1 MQKFCIC
8 LIRTAADRD
17 FSLMDA
23 KARIS
28 KAGRQACIAEA
39 LQYMWPKAKYRRS
52 RSVLRPRSHE
62 R

>member
-1 MQKFCIC
+1 MQMFCIC

-28 KAGRQACIAEA
+28 KAGRQACIATVYVAEG
-39 LQYMWPKAKYRRS
+39 QISQKPQRTETPVS
-52 RSVLRPRSHE
+52 
-62 R
+62 

>member
-1 MQKFCIC
+1 MQMFCIC

-28 KAGRQACIAEA
+28 KAGRQA
-39 LQYMWPKAKYRRS
+39 KYRTLIS
-52 RSVLRPRSHE
+52 NVL
-62 R
+62 